1 MATKLMTPR
10 VINTSEVSIS
20 SLKNISEKGIYN
32 ICEQLKK
39 YSNSLTWTH
48 PGNSN

>member
-10 VINTSEVSIS
+10 VISTSEVSIS

-39 YSNSLTWTH
+39 IFK
-48 PGNSN
+48 